1 MNTDYIWFIPSWML
15 KTISFRLLDN
25 AKGPLVLGV
34 DAIGT
39 LRMDAYAKGV
49 PLHSQRL
56 SVILN

>member
-39 LRMDAYAKGV
+39 DCQYVLAVGP
-49 PLHSQRL
+49 PLA
-56 SVILN
+56 INEG